1 MSYLGDC
8 TRCGS
13 PVSTKNPGYDP
24 ADYASD
30 GNGRI
35 WHRRGRCPKP
45 GTVPPYPGR
54 RTLSEYRTEHYLYPR
69 GGFQVS
75 CANCGQALYE
85 SDGLADGYY
94 CPLCELVTEAPA
106 YVQLPRSAS
115 PIEQQFWAAHQ
126 QLALPELSGLVP
138 QHPAGRYRID
148 FALPGRRIGIELDG
162 FASHSSTKAIA
173 SDRQRQRDLER
184 AGWRIIRFGGSE
196 VYHDAAECVRQAAI
210 LVRSWTEEGER

>member
-35 WHRRGRCPKP
+35 WHRRGRCPRP
-45 GTVPPYPGR
+45 GT
-54 RTLSEYRTEHYLYPR
+54 
-69 GGFQVS
+69 
-75 CANCGQALYE
+75 
-85 SDGLADGYY
+85 
-94 CPLCELVTEAPA
+94 
-106 YVQLPRSAS
+106 AS
-115 PIEQQFWAAHQ
+115 PIERLFWDAYRAFTPD
-126 QLALPELSGLVP
+126 LYPEIAGLVP

-196 VYHDAAECVRQAAI
+196 VYHDAAECVRQAAS
-210 LVRSWTEEGER
+210 LVRSWTEGGER